1 MLRKSWISKEDA
13 LPVATQCALAGVN
26 RTGCYGQVS
35 DTTPNAEEI
44 QLRQLIN
51 EEYGIHPFY
60 GSRRMTQ
67 FLLAKGY
74 QVNRKRVQRLMRA
87 MGLAGIAPGPHTSK
101 PHPEHKVYPYLL
113 RGVTVNEPNH
123 VWSTDIT
130 YCRLPGGFM
139 YLTAI
144 IDWYS
149 RKALAWRLS
158 NSLESRF
165 CVDCLEEAIRKYGK
179 PKIFNSDQGA
189 QYTGDAFIGVLKHH
203 EISISMDGRG
213 RALDNIFIER
223 LWRSV
228 KYEDIYLRDY
238 KTVPELKQ
246 GISEYFRFYN
256 TERFHQSLG
265 YKTPDEVYASATGGG
280 ACIVD
285 KYSQKKVSDKT
296 SETTKQQQA
305 AA

>member
-1 MLRKSWISKEDA
+1 
-13 LPVATQCALAGVN
+13 
-26 RTGCYGQVS
+26 
-35 DTTPNAEEI
+35 
-44 QLRQLIN
+44 
-51 EEYGIHPFY
+51 
-60 GSRRMTQ
+60 
-67 FLLAKGY
+67 
-74 QVNRKRVQRLMRA
+74 MREL
-87 MGLAGIAPGPHTSK
+87 GLAGIAPGPCTSK

-149 RKALAWRLS
+149 RKMLAWRLS
-158 NSLESRF
+158 NSLESSF
-165 CVDCLEEAIRKYGK
+165 CVDCLDEAIRKYGK
-179 PKIFNSDQGA
+179 PKIFNSDQGS
-189 QYTGDAFIGVLKHH
+189 QNTSDAFIGVLKHH

-228 KYEDIYLRDY
+228 KYEDIYLKDY
-238 KTVPELKQ
+238 KTVPELRR

-256 TERFHQSLG
+256 AERFHQSLG

-285 KYSQKKVSDKT
+285 RYSQKKVSDQASAT
-296 SETTKQQQA
+296 AEQPQA